1 MFLLLD
7 HYCPFPS
14 DRSPTAAVTYRHGQR
29 HLNQRYRH
37 RQQILIYPEGG
48 QRGQGRQEGQ
58 ICEGGQKEMSDHT
71 RSKQRQH
78 LAEDERR
85 VYTRFYY
92 RRFQDLW
99 ILKGK
104 YVYLYKSFRKDI
116 LKGTSPLWV
125 ISFSFDRVPR
135 QNP

>member
-1 MFLLLD
+1 
-7 HYCPFPS
+7 
-14 DRSPTAAVTYRHGQR
+14 
-29 HLNQRYRH
+29 
-37 RQQILIYPEGG
+37 
-48 QRGQGRQEGQ
+48 
-58 ICEGGQKEMSDHT
+58 MSDHT

-104 YVYLYKSFRKDI
+104 YVYMYKSFRKDI

-125 ISFSFDRVPR
+125 ISFPLIEYHAKIRDLIVNLFWDIYICIYF
-135 QNP
+135 